1 MANQMVTIVIDY
13 MMNGIVIGSGYALIA
28 IGLTMIFGLMGIVN
42 FAHGEFYMIGG
53 FVAYYLVQLLGL
65 NFFLSLVI
73 AIAIVMALGL
83 VFDKVI
89 FAPLQGKPII
99 TTALVT
105 IGLSIFLQNMTLYL
119 FGATPKTI
127 PSPFPRMPL
136 KIGSLFITQERV
148 FATVLTFA
156 IIIGMHLFLKKTKAG
171 KALRAT
177 FQVKE
182 AAALVGINISRV
194 YALTFAAGVGL
205 SATAG
210 ALLGSIFYITP
221 TIGGNAT
228 LKAFIVV
235 ILGGMG
241 SFPGAIVGGLT
252 LGIAE
257 SLGAGFISSAYKD
270 AIGFVIVVILL
281 LFRPQGLFGT
291 LIGK

>member
-1 MANQMVTIVIDY
+1 MVTVVIDY
-13 MMNGIVIGSGYALIA
+13 LMNGIVIGSGYALIA

-53 FVAYYLVQLLGL
+53 FFAFYLVKLLGL
-65 NFFLSLVI
+65 NFFVSLVL
-73 AIAIVMALGL
+73 AITAVMALGL

-89 FAPLQGKPII
+89 FTPLRGKPII

-105 IGLSIFLQNMTLYL
+105 IGLSIFLQNMALYL
-119 FGATPKTI
+119 WGATPKTI
-127 PSPFPRMPL
+127 PSPFPRTPL
-136 KIGSLFITQERV
+136 RIGPLFITQERV

-182 AAALVGINISRV
+182 AAALVGININRV

-210 ALLGSIFYITP
+210 ALLGSIFYLTP
-221 TIGGNAT
+221 TIGGIAT
-228 LKAFIVV
+228 YKAFIVV

-252 LGIAE
+252 LGDCRKPGRRLHL
-257 SLGAGFISSAYKD
+257 LG
-270 AIGFVIVVILL
+270 L
-281 LFRPQGLFGT
+281 
-291 LIGK
+291 

>member
-1 MANQMVTIVIDY
+1 MIPVLIDY
-13 MMNGIVIGSGYALIA
+13 VLNGIVIGGGYALIA

-53 FVAYYLVQLLGL
+53 FIAFYLVKLLGL
-65 NFFLSLVI
+65 NFFLSLSL
-73 AIAIVMALGL
+73 AILAVMALGL
-83 VFDKVI
+83 LFDKVI
-89 FAPLQGKPII
+89 FTPLRGKPII

-105 IGLSIFLQNMTLYL
+105 IGLSIFLQNFTLYL
-119 FGATPKTI
+119 WGATPKTI

-136 KIGSLFITQERV
+136 KLGPVFITQERV
-148 FATVLTFA
+148 FATILTFA
-156 IIIGMHLFLKKTKAG
+156 IIVGMHLFLQKTRAG

-177 FQVKE
+177 FQGKE
-182 AAALVGINISRV
+182 AAALVGININRV
-194 YALTFAAGVGL
+194 YALTFAVGVGL
-205 SATAG
+205 CATAG
-210 ALLGSIFYITP
+210 ALLGSIFYLTP

-228 LKAFIVV
+228 YKAFIVV

-252 LGIAE
+252 LGVAE

-291 LIGK
+291 LVGK

>member
-1 MANQMVTIVIDY
+1 MVTMVIDY
-13 MMNGIVIGSGYALIA
+13 LMNGIVIGSGYALIA

-53 FVAYYLVQLLGL
+53 FIAYYLVQLLGL
-65 NFFLSLVI
+65 NFFLSFVLS
-73 AIAIVMALGL
+73 IAIVMALGL
-83 VFDKVI
+83 GFNRVI

-119 FGATPKTI
+119 WGATPKTI
-127 PSPFPRMPL
+127 PSPFSRIPL
-136 KIGSLFITQERV
+136 KMGPLFITQERV
-148 FATVLTFA
+148 FATLLTFA

-177 FQVKE
+177 FQMKE
-182 AAALVGINISRV
+182 AAALVGINIKRV
-194 YALTFAAGVGL
+194 YAMTFATGVGL

-228 LKAFIVV
+228 YKAFIVV

-257 SLGAGFISSAYKD
+257 SLGAGLISSAYKD
-270 AIGFVIVVILL
+270 AIGFIIVVILL

-291 LIGK
+291 LVGK

>member
-1 MANQMVTIVIDY
+1 MITMILDY
-13 MMNGIVIGSGYALIA
+13 TMNGVVIGSGYALIA
-28 IGLTMIFGLMGIVN
+28 IGLTMIFGLMEIVN

-53 FVAYYLVQLLGL
+53 FFAFYLVKLAGL
-65 NFFLSLVI
+65 NFFLCLMAAV
-73 AIAIVMALGL
+73 AAVMLLGL
-83 VFDKVI
+83 VFNRLI
-89 FAPLQGKPII
+89 FDRLRGKPII

-105 IGLSIFLQNMTLYL
+105 IGLSIFLQNFTLYL
-119 FGATPKTI
+119 LGATPKTI

-136 KIGSLFITQERV
+136 NFGSIFITQERV
-148 FATVLTFA
+148 FATLLTFA
-156 IIIGMHLFLKKTKAG
+156 IIMGMHFFLKKTKAG

-177 FQVKE
+177 FQGKE
-182 AAALVGINISRV
+182 AAALVGINIERV

-221 TIGGNAT
+221 TIGGMVT

-252 LGIAE
+252 LGVAE

-270 AIGFVIVVILL
+270 AIGFVIVVVLL

>member
-1 MANQMVTIVIDY
+1 MLTVVIDY
-13 MMNGIVIGSGYALIA
+13 LLNGIVIGSGYALIA

-53 FVAYYLVQLLGL
+53 FFAFYLVKLLGL
-65 NFFLSLVI
+65 NFFISLAL
-73 AIAIVMALGL
+73 AIAMVMALGL
-83 VFDKVI
+83 AFNRVI

-119 FGATPKTI
+119 WGATPKTI
-127 PSPFPRMPL
+127 PSPFPRMPMR
-136 KIGSLFITQERV
+136 IGPFFITQERV
-148 FATVLTFA
+148 FATLLTFA
-156 IIIGMHLFLKKTKAG
+156 IIVGMHFFLKKTKAG

-182 AAALVGINISRV
+182 AAALVGIDINRV

-210 ALLGSIFYITP
+210 ALLGSIFYLTP
-221 TIGGNAT
+221 TIGGMAT
-228 LKAFIVV
+228 YKAFIVV

-270 AIGFVIVVILL
+270 AIGFIIVVVLL

-291 LIGK
+291 LVGK

>member
-1 MANQMVTIVIDY
+1 MVTVVIDY
-13 MMNGIVIGSGYALIA
+13 LMNGIVIGSGYALIA

-53 FVAYYLVQLLGL
+53 FFAFYLVKLLGL
-65 NFFLSLVI
+65 NFFVSLAL
-73 AIAIVMALGL
+73 AITAVMVLGL
-83 VFDKVI
+83 VFDRVI
-89 FAPLQGKPII
+89 FAPLRGKPII

-105 IGLSIFLQNMTLYL
+105 IGLSIFLQNMALYL
-119 FGATPKTI
+119 WGATPKTI
-127 PSPFPRMPL
+127 PSPFPRIPL
-136 KIGSLFITQERV
+136 RIGPLFITQERI
-148 FATVLTFA
+148 FATALTFA
-156 IIIGMHLFLKKTKAG
+156 VIIGMHLFLKKTKAG

-182 AAALVGINISRV
+182 AAALVGININRV

-210 ALLGSIFYITP
+210 ALLGSIFYLTP
-221 TIGGNAT
+221 TIGGIAT
-228 LKAFIVV
+228 YKAFIVV

-252 LGIAE
+252 LGVAE

-291 LIGK
+291 LVGK

>member
-13 MMNGIVIGSGYALIA
+13 ILNGIVIGSGYALIA
-28 IGLTMIFGLMGIVN
+28 IGLTMIFGLMEIVN

-53 FVAYYLVQLLGL
+53 FIAFYLVQLFGL
-65 NFFLSLVI
+65 NFFASLLVSI
-73 AIAIVMALGL
+73 ATVMVLGL
-83 VFDKVI
+83 LFDRVI
-89 FAPLQGKPII
+89 FAPLRGKPII

-105 IGLSIFLQNMTLYL
+105 IGLSIFMQNFTLYL
-119 FGATPKTI
+119 WGATPKTI
-127 PSPFPRMPL
+127 PSPFSRIPM
-136 KIGSLFITQERV
+136 KIGPIFITQERV
-148 FATVLTFA
+148 FATLLTFA

-177 FQVKE
+177 FQGKE
-182 AAALVGINISRV
+182 AAALVGINIDRV
-194 YALTFAAGVGL
+194 YAITFAVGVGL

-210 ALLGSIFYITP
+210 SLLGSIFYITP
-221 TIGGNAT
+221 TVGGMAT
-228 LKAFIVV
+228 LKAFIIV

-252 LGIAE
+252 LGVAE

-270 AIGFVIVVILL
+270 AIGFIIVIILL

>member
-1 MANQMVTIVIDY
+1 MIPVLIDY
-13 MMNGIVIGSGYALIA
+13 VLNGIVIGSGYALIA

-53 FVAYYLVQLLGL
+53 FIAFYLVKLLGL
-65 NFFLSLVI
+65 NFFLSLSLAVL
-73 AIAIVMALGL
+73 AVMALGL
-83 VFDKVI
+83 LFDKVI
-89 FAPLQGKPII
+89 FTPLRGKPII

-105 IGLSIFLQNMTLYL
+105 IGLSIFLQNFTLYL
-119 FGATPKTI
+119 WGATPKTI
-127 PSPFPRMPL
+127 PSPFPRIPL
-136 KIGSLFITQERV
+136 KLGPLFITQERV
-148 FATVLTFA
+148 FATLLTFA
-156 IIIGMHLFLKKTKAG
+156 IIAGMHLFLQKTKSG

-177 FQVKE
+177 FQGKE
-182 AAALVGINISRV
+182 AAALVGISISRV

-205 SATAG
+205 CATAG
-210 ALLGSIFYITP
+210 ALLGSIFYLTP

-228 LKAFIVV
+228 YKAFIVV

-257 SLGAGFISSAYKD
+257 SLGAGMISSAYKD
-270 AIGFVIVVILL
+270 AIGFIIVVILL

-291 LIGK
+291 LVGR